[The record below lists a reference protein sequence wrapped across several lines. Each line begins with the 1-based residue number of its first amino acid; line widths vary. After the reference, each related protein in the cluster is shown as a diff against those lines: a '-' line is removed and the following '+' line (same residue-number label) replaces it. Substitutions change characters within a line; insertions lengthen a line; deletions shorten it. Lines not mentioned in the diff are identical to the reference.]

1 MTSQPQIPS
10 LPEPVPQ
17 LDLSAQYAAIGGEI
31 RTAVDRVMA
40 SQQFVLGREGTAI
53 EEEIAQLCG
62 VAHGVG
68 LASGT
73 DALILALRACVVRA
87 GHEVL
92 LPPFTFLATG
102 SAVSARGAKPVFADI
117 PPHTSTIDPSQ

>member
-1 MTSQPQIPS
+1 MTSQPPIPS
-10 LPEPVPQ
+10 LSEPVPQ

-40 SQQFVLGREGTAI
+40 SQQFVLGREGTAL

-73 DALILALRACVVRA
+73 DALILALRACGVRA
-87 GHEVL
+87 GDEVQSW
-92 LPPFTFLATG
+92 AI
-102 SAVSARGAKPVFADI
+102 SS
-117 PPHTSTIDPSQ
+117 SS